1 MQILK
6 QRGEKD
12 GKQKNRKS
20 QHEHRDRLCA
30 AALPLFE
37 GDAPEVGEEHV
48 ERHQDAPREGQQNGR
63 AGEKAPSHFES
74 EELRV
79 PQSAGQ
85 RTEEQVHG
93 QPTAFHRHVFTART
107 VLAVLA
113 QAVGRIGQESAEGN
127 QQDHGQSGDE
137 RIGARG
143 LHSGADRRSGVES
156 QREAGAHHARQQG
169 DQQTFGQGMFSWALK
184 ENINVS
190 LPSLRVDN
198 FSDELMDELKKIR
211 RSGLTFA
218 QEAGTQR
225 LRDAINKNVTEK
237 EVINTC
243 EKAFAGGWT
252 AVKLYFM
259 MGLPT
264 ETLDDIAGIAE
275 LAQKVV
281 ELYYSN
287 PNKPKGKG
295 VTVSISV
302 ASFVPKPHTPFQWEP
317 QDTMDMLVEKQKHLL
332 SSVHSKKIQVSWHQ
346 SPTSFLE
353 GVLARG
359 DRKICDVIYSAWEKG
374 CKFDSWDEF
383 FDFDKWMKAFE
394 ECGVNPSFYAN
405 RKREYD
411 EILPWD
417 HLDYGIRKEFLIDE
431 NKKAHMSVTTP
442 NCRQKCA
449 ACGAAKLNGGKCDAK
464 C

>member
-1 MQILK
+1 
-6 QRGEKD
+6 
-12 GKQKNRKS
+12 
-20 QHEHRDRLCA
+20 
-30 AALPLFE
+30 
-37 GDAPEVGEEHV
+37 
-48 ERHQDAPREGQQNGR
+48 
-63 AGEKAPSHFES
+63 
-74 EELRV
+74 
-79 PQSAGQ
+79 
-85 RTEEQVHG
+85 
-93 QPTAFHRHVFTART
+93 
-107 VLAVLA
+107 
-113 QAVGRIGQESAEGN
+113 
-127 QQDHGQSGDE
+127 
-137 RIGARG
+137 
-143 LHSGADRRSGVES
+143 
-156 QREAGAHHARQQG
+156 
-169 DQQTFGQGMFSWALK
+169 MFSWALK

-218 QEAGTQR
+218 PEAGTQR

-332 SSVHSKKIQVSWHQ
+332 SSVHSKKFRCHGISLPQV
-346 SPTSFLE
+346 FLRAFW
-353 GVLARG
+353 LA
-359 DRKICDVIYSAWEKG
+359 VTEK
-374 CKFDSWDEF
+374 
-383 FDFDKWMKAFE
+383 
-394 ECGVNPSFYAN
+394 
-405 RKREYD
+405 
-411 EILPWD
+411 
-417 HLDYGIRKEFLIDE
+417 
-431 NKKAHMSVTTP
+431 SVTLFIPHGKKVVNSTAGM
-442 NCRQKCA
+442 NFSISI
-449 ACGAAKLNGGKCDAK
+449 NG
-464 C
+464 

>member
-1 MQILK
+1 M
-6 QRGEKD
+6 
-12 GKQKNRKS
+12 
-20 QHEHRDRLCA
+20 
-30 AALPLFE
+30 
-37 GDAPEVGEEHV
+37 
-48 ERHQDAPREGQQNGR
+48 
-63 AGEKAPSHFES
+63 
-74 EELRV
+74 
-79 PQSAGQ
+79 
-85 RTEEQVHG
+85 
-93 QPTAFHRHVFTART
+93 
-107 VLAVLA
+107 
-113 QAVGRIGQESAEGN
+113 
-127 QQDHGQSGDE
+127 
-137 RIGARG
+137 
-143 LHSGADRRSGVES
+143 
-156 QREAGAHHARQQG
+156 
-169 DQQTFGQGMFSWALK
+169 
-184 ENINVS
+184 
-190 LPSLRVDN
+190 
-198 FSDELMDELKKIR
+198 
-211 RSGLTFA
+211 
-218 QEAGTQR
+218 
-225 LRDAINKNVTEK
+225 RDAINKNVTEK

-359 DRKICDVIYSAWEKG
+359 DRKICNVIYSAWKKG

-383 FDFDKWMKAFE
+383 FNFDKWMKAFE